1 MPRCEEGRSAAGA
14 VSGDEACQSGLPTPP
29 AAGAAAAA
37 YAPAM
42 LRTLQKNVAKIEGN
56 LEKLEER
63 LAHEKEKFQE
73 YDVVLK
79 QHEER

>member
-1 MPRCEEGRSAAGA
+1 MR
-14 VSGDEACQSGLPTPP
+14 
-29 AAGAAAAA
+29 
-37 YAPAM
+37 
-42 LRTLQKNVAKIEGN
+42 LQKNVAKIEGN